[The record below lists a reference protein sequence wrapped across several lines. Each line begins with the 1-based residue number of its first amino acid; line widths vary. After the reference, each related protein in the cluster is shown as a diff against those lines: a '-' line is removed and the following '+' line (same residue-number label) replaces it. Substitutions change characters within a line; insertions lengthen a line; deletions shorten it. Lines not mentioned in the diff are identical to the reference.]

1 MKALAWY
8 TLIVE
13 GLGVIVGIAMV
24 GQSMTFNPLHAILVL
39 VAATPII
46 IFAVLVIRSLRKP
59 SVI

>member
-24 GQSMTFNPLHAILVL
+24 GRTMTFNPLNAIVGL

-46 IFAVLVIRSLRKP
+46 IFAVLVIRSLQKP